1 MKVSEYIFSSDI
13 FLGSRIAGGTGAGG
27 ATESS
32 LWFTDG
38 HVCMHGTHSLDGH
51 SCGLELLR
59 LLIFLMGLKVYKR
72 TLGNPK
78 FTGTGT

>member
-1 MKVSEYIFSSDI
+1 M
-13 FLGSRIAGGTGAGG
+13 APGG

-38 HVCMHGTHSLDGH
+38 HACMHGTHSLGGH

-59 LLIFLMGLKVYKR
+59 LLIFLMGLKVYTR
-72 TLGNPK
+72 TLGNAEV
-78 FTGTGT
+78 TGTGSYSGSDPLLIALTIS